1 MKIIE
6 GIIREYDI
14 ECACLSMLISKGKI
28 SEQLFLDLKEADKLT
43 RNILIG
49 KLQINNEELKEIIK
63 NGIETYVNQIIKSL
77 KSPLN
82 VLEVSKDAIFI
93 LNDLP
98 DQTKLDDYVN
108 FVLKNEYFLC
118 LEIPISNDSKM
129 SVKLY
134 KNRTDITVRFSKINK
149 DHEAYPLLFE
159 LLNYKISNNFKSF
172 FRDLPTFKNLLCNS
186 KERLIAALDN
196 NRLYDAISELM

>member
-6 GIIREYDI
+6 GVIREYDI

-28 SEQLFLDLKEADKLT
+28 SEQMFLDLKEADKLT

-77 KSPLN
+77 KSPTN

-98 DQTKLDDYVN
+98 DKTKLDDYVN
-108 FVLKNEYFLC
+108 FVLKNEYYIC
-118 LEIPISNDSKM
+118 IEIPINTHSK
-129 SVKLY
+129 SVVKIY

-149 DHEAYPLLFE
+149 DHPAYPLLFE

-172 FRDLPTFKNLLCNS
+172 FRDLPLFKKILLES
-186 KERLIAALDN
+186 KDRMITALEN
-196 NRLYDAISELM
+196 QRLYEAISELM